1 MSLTVLLAVGL
12 DSSLFYNRQS
22 AWQAAGYCITS
33 AGSVREGLA
42 RFHQGDFDM
51 VLLGHS
57 LPAESRE
64 RLAYLIRAAG
74 SRTPVISVSDSTGGS
89 DPFADATIRV
99 GHDKLLQAIQDLL
112 EKRKTVVWRLEAT

>member
-1 MSLTVLLAVGL
+1 L
-12 DSSLFYNRQS
+12 DSSLFYNQQS

-74 SRTPVISVSDSTGGS
+74 SRTPVVSVSDSSGVS

-99 GHDKLLQAIQDLL
+99 AHDKLLQAIQDFLD
-112 EKRKTVVWRLEAT
+112 KRTAAYAAPEAN